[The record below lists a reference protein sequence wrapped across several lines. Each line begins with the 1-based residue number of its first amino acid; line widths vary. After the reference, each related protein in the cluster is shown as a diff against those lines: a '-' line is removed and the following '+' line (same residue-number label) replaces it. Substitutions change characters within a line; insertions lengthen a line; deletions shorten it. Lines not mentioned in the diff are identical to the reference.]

1 MDNKILSLNEEISI
15 YIQSGLTPTELFIT
29 RLLYLASDGDPSYL
43 KNYIDNTPNGRSV
56 LRSVLESLRIKEVI
70 NLSYKVPKEGASL
83 DFKNIPYNKNFL
95 KKYIRESHEL
105 GKELFDAYPP
115 FVEIKG
121 KFYSLKSFTKAGLF
135 SLEDFCIFYA
145 KSIKNAKITHEKV
158 MEALQFGIENNLIN
172 YSILEF
178 ISSRKY
184 LEIDFIKN
192 SDNINGYSNSELL

>member
-1 MDNKILSLNEEISI
+1 MEKEILEKNK
-15 YIQSGLTPTELFIT
+15 Q
-29 RLLYLASDGDPSYL
+29 YL
-43 KNYIDNTPNGRSV
+43 KKLYFEW
-56 LRSVLESLRIKEVI
+56 LEYFDVW
-70 NLSYKVPKEGASL
+70 NLSDYDENDLIAFIEDLEKHNEFEDEIKTMKMYLRLAKRDQKKLSH
-83 DFKNIPYNKNFL
+83 FL